1 MGGRS
6 LQGALGPAWAVREG
20 FMEEEVN
27 ELRPEG
33 QEGVIQVESD
43 QGFSERSPGG

>member
-1 MGGRS
+1 
-6 LQGALGPAWAVREG
+6 
-20 FMEEEVN
+20 MEEEVN

-33 QEGVIQVESD
+33 QEGMIQVESD